1 MSTPSNPLS
10 LPARCLTILL
20 FGAFVACSHP
30 GPGVANITSGGAT
43 GDGTV
48 DPPPPIVFSL
58 DDMEGDWFGQ
68 LVPDNVARDVR
79 NFYFTVVGGQIV
91 ETADSL
97 GNQWTTIDTNTLDFT
112 VDGAMAANM
121 ESVLLTNELVLTAQ
135 MNDALSTLTGEFS
148 HLDVNNV
155 VIDGTFELK
164 RSIGAGQFTTGPM
177 DGTWKGTGVNGR
189 GKRRFIELVLDASGV
204 VLSGQMIRP
213 IDSFIQHTYSASAT
227 NVFTLTN
234 DSVGRMDNVQITAD
248 DGSIM
253 FFTYALIDEDGT
265 LMGGPGF
272 DSLMGSGVAG
282 LSKVI
287 SAPAGE

>member
-1 MSTPSNPLS
+1 MSTPSSPFS

-30 GPGVANITSGGAT
+30 GPGVANITGGAT
-43 GDGTV
+43 GDSEEE
-48 DPPPPIVFSL
+48 PPPPIVFSL

-97 GNQWTTIDTNTLDFT
+97 GNQWTSIDTNTLDFT
-112 VDGAMAANM
+112 VDGAMVANM
-121 ESVLLTNELVLTAQ
+121 ESVLVTNNLVLTAQ
-135 MNDALSTLTGEFS
+135 MDDALSSLTGEFS
-148 HLDVNNV
+148 HLDADNILVE
-155 VIDGTFELK
+155 GSFLLK
-164 RSIGAGQFTTGPM
+164 RSIGAGQFSADLM
-177 DGTWKGTGVNGR
+177 EGTWKGTGVNSR
-189 GKRRFIELVLDASGV
+189 GKRRFIELALDAAGA

-213 IDSFIQHTYSASAT
+213 VDSFIQHTYSASAS
-227 NVFTLTN
+227 NVFILTN